1 MIKIIDYG
9 IGNIQAFLNVYKRL
23 GINSG
28 IAHSIDD
35 IKSATHLILPGVGAF
50 DQAMTLFNNS
60 GLRESIEKRIF
71 EDRVP
76 IIGICVGMQ
85 MLASSSEEGSL
96 PGLGW
101 IPGTVRAFSSN
112 ISSRSLPMPHMG
124 WNSLIKKVNT
134 PLLKDF
140 KEESSFYFLHS
151 FYYECDDAGDVLATA
166 EYGHNFHCVIGRNN
180 IYGIQCHPEKSH
192 SSGYQLLKNFAEIQY
207 NA

>member
-35 IKSATHLILPGVGAF
+35 IKSATHLILHGVGAF

-85 MLASSSEEGSL
+85 MLATSSEEGVC
-96 PGLGW
+96 
-101 IPGTVRAFSSN
+101 TV
-112 ISSRSLPMPHMG
+112 
-124 WNSLIKKVNT
+124 
-134 PLLKDF
+134 
-140 KEESSFYFLHS
+140 
-151 FYYECDDAGDVLATA
+151 
-166 EYGHNFHCVIGRNN
+166 
-180 IYGIQCHPEKSH
+180 
-192 SSGYQLLKNFAEIQY
+192 
-207 NA
+207 

>member
-1 MIKIIDYG
+1 MITIIDYG

-23 GINSG
+23 GINAGVARSVE
-28 IAHSIDD
+28 D
-35 IKSATHLILPGVGAF
+35 IFSATHLILPGVGAF

-60 GLRESIEKRIF
+60 GLRDSIEKRVYEEKI
-71 EDRVP
+71 P

-85 MLASSSEEGSL
+85 MLATSSEEGSM

-112 ISSRSLPMPHMG
+112 ISSQNLPMPHMG
-124 WNSLIKKVNT
+124 WNNLIKRTST

-140 KEESSFYFLHS
+140 AVEPSFYFLHS
-151 FYYECDDAGDVLATA
+151 YYYECDDTGDVLATA
-166 EYGHNFHCVIGRNN
+166 NYGHNFHCIISRNN

-192 SSGYQLLKNFAEIQY
+192 SSGSQLLKNFAEI
-207 NA
+207 

>member
-23 GINSG
+23 GINADVARSV
-28 IAHSIDD
+28 DD

-60 GLRESIEKRIF
+60 GLRDSIEKRIF
-71 EDRVP
+71 EEKIP

-85 MLASSSEEGSL
+85 MLATSSEEGSM

-112 ISSRSLPMPHMG
+112 ISSKNLPMPHMG
-124 WNSLIKKVNT
+124 WNNLIKKVNAS
-134 PLLKDF
+134 LLKGF
-140 KEESSFYFLHS
+140 EEEPSFYFLHS

-166 EYGHNFHCVIGRNN
+166 EYGHDFHCIIGRNN

-192 SSGYQLLKNFAEIQY
+192 SSGCKLLKNFAEI
-207 NA
+207 